1 MPDSYDVAIAGGGI
15 GALTAAVHSARMGRS
30 TLVVGGRAPG
40 GLLLS
45 IERIDGV
52 PGFPEG
58 VAGYELCPMLQE
70 QAADDGAEIRM
81 ADLEGLE
88 PAGEAWRVQ
97 TSDGEVQA
105 RTVILATGARLR
117 SLGVEGEER
126 LQGRGVSH
134 CASCD
139 APLMRDRTVGVVG
152 GGDSALQE
160 ALTLADA
167 VGEVIV
173 LHRGDALTAQAA
185 YREPALAHPKISVRY
200 GTLVEEILGEDA
212 IGGVRTARHRVGR
225 DRGPRPRR
233 PVHLRRARAQQRLR
247 RDPIELDDDG
257 RIPTDAAMQTELP
270 GVFAAG
276 IVRRGS
282 LGQAA
287 ISAGEGA
294 AAAKAA
300 HRHLDGGHER
310 VDGAPGERPERG
322 QRNRHRR
329 PRPAGPTEAHMA
341 EKLTVHDPR
350 GYPPQVTGKPLA
362 PRLQSLEGQT
372 LYLVDCLFDNSEAFV
387 DQLHAWFSEHMPGV
401 DIKRIAPR
409 ESWVDDPE
417 MCAAIQADGD
427 AAVLAVG
434 L

>member
-1 MPDSYDVAIAGGGI
+1 VADSYDVAIAGGGI

-30 TLVVGGRAPG
+30 TVVVGGRAPG

-70 QAADDGAEIRM
+70 QAADDGAEVRM
-81 ADLEGLE
+81 ADLEGLQA
-88 PAGEAWRVQ
+88 AGDAWRLQ

-105 RTVILATGARLR
+105 RAVILATGARLR

-200 GTLVEEILGEDA
+200 GTVVEEILGEDA
-212 IGGVRTARHRVGR
+212 ISGVRTRDVASGDTQDVEIGGLFIYVGLEPNSDCVR
-225 DRGPRPRR
+225 D
-233 PVHLRRARAQQRLR
+233 LIA
-247 RDPIELDDDG
+247 LDDDG
-257 RIPTDAAMQTELP
+257 RIPTDATMQTELA

-300 HRHLDGGHER
+300 HRHLGDHEGAAPEHGGQESTP
-310 VDGAPGERPERG
+310 AAAAARG
-322 QRNRHRR
+322 N
-329 PRPAGPTEAHMA
+329 G
-341 EKLTVHDPR
+341 
-350 GYPPQVTGKPLA
+350 G
-362 PRLQSLEGQT
+362 
-372 LYLVDCLFDNSEAFV
+372 
-387 DQLHAWFSEHMPGV
+387 
-401 DIKRIAPR
+401 
-409 ESWVDDPE
+409 
-417 MCAAIQADGD
+417 
-427 AAVLAVG
+427 
-434 L
+434 

>member
-1 MPDSYDVAIAGGGI
+1 VAESYDVGIAGGGI
-15 GALTAAVHSARMGRS
+15 GALTAAVHASRMGRS
-30 TLVVGGRAPG
+30 TIVVGGRAPG

-58 VAGYELCPMLQE
+58 IAGYELCPMLQE

-88 PAGEAWRVQ
+88 RAGEDWRLQ

-105 RTVILATGARLR
+105 RAVILATGARLR
-117 SLGVEGEER
+117 SLAVEGEER

-173 LHRGDALTAQAA
+173 LHRGDELTAQAA
-185 YREPALAHPKISVRY
+185 YREPVLAHPKITVRY
-200 GTLVEEILGEDA
+200 GTVVEEILGEDA
-212 IGGVRTARHRVGR
+212 VSGVRTHDVASGDTRDLELGGLFIYVGLEPNSDYLR
-225 DRGPRPRR
+225 DL
-233 PVHLRRARAQQRLR
+233 V
-247 RDPIELDDDG
+247 ELDDDG
-257 RIPTDAAMQTELP
+257 RIPTDANMQTELA

-300 HRHLDGGHER
+300 HRHLGGEAAGR
-310 VDGAPGERPERG
+310 ASTPAAAAARG
-322 QRNRHRR
+322 N
-329 PRPAGPTEAHMA
+329 G
-341 EKLTVHDPR
+341 
-350 GYPPQVTGKPLA
+350 G
-362 PRLQSLEGQT
+362 
-372 LYLVDCLFDNSEAFV
+372 
-387 DQLHAWFSEHMPGV
+387 
-401 DIKRIAPR
+401 
-409 ESWVDDPE
+409 
-417 MCAAIQADGD
+417 
-427 AAVLAVG
+427 
-434 L
+434 

>member
-1 MPDSYDVAIAGGGI
+1 MVEVADDFDVAIAGGGI
-15 GALTAAVHSARMGRS
+15 GALTAAVHAARMGRS
-30 TLVVGGRAPG
+30 TLVLGGRAPG

-70 QAADDGAEIRM
+70 QAADDGAEVRM
-81 ADLEGLE
+81 AELEGLE
-88 PAGEAWRVQ
+88 PAGKGWRLA
-97 TSDGEVQA
+97 TSDGDVEA
-105 RTVILATGARLR
+105 RAVILATGARLR
-117 SLGVEGEER
+117 TLGVKGEER

-173 LHRGDALTAQAA
+173 LHRGDALSAQAA
-185 YREPALAHPKISVRY
+185 YREPSLAHPKISVRY
-200 GTLVEEILGEDA
+200 ATVVEEVLGDDA
-212 IGGVRTARHRVGR
+212 VSGVRTHDVASGETQDVELGGLFIYVGLEPNSEYL
-225 DRGPRPRR
+225 RG
-233 PVHLRRARAQQRLR
+233 RL
-247 RDPIELDDDG
+247 DLDDDG
-257 RIPTDAAMQTELP
+257 RVPTDATLQTDLP

-300 HRHLDGGHER
+300 HRYLN
-310 VDGAPGERPERG
+310 DGAGAEQESTPAASAARG
-322 QRNRHRR
+322 NGGSH
-329 PRPAGPTEAHMA
+329 G
-341 EKLTVHDPR
+341 
-350 GYPPQVTGKPLA
+350 
-362 PRLQSLEGQT
+362 
-372 LYLVDCLFDNSEAFV
+372 
-387 DQLHAWFSEHMPGV
+387 
-401 DIKRIAPR
+401 
-409 ESWVDDPE
+409 
-417 MCAAIQADGD
+417 
-427 AAVLAVG
+427 
-434 L
+434 

>member
-1 MPDSYDVAIAGGGI
+1 VADSYDVAIAGGGI

-30 TLVVGGRAPG
+30 TVVVGGRAPG

-70 QAADDGAEIRM
+70 QAADDGAEVRM
-81 ADLEGLE
+81 ADLEGLQA
-88 PAGEAWRVQ
+88 AGDAWRLQ

-105 RTVILATGARLR
+105 RAVILATGARLR

-200 GTLVEEILGEDA
+200 GTVVEEILGEDA
-212 IGGVRTARHRVGR
+212 ISGVRTRDVASGDTQDVEIGGLFIYVGLEPNSDCVR
-225 DRGPRPRR
+225 D
-233 PVHLRRARAQQRLR
+233 LIA
-247 RDPIELDDDG
+247 LDDDG
-257 RIPTDAAMQTELP
+257 RIPTDATMQTELA

-300 HRHLDGGHER
+300 HRHLGDHE
-310 VDGAPGERPERG
+310 GAAPERRG
-322 QRNRHRR
+322 QESK
-329 PRPAGPTEAHMA
+329 PA
-341 EKLTVHDPR
+341 
-350 GYPPQVTGKPLA
+350 
-362 PRLQSLEGQT
+362 
-372 LYLVDCLFDNSEAFV
+372 
-387 DQLHAWFSEHMPGV
+387 
-401 DIKRIAPR
+401 
-409 ESWVDDPE
+409 
-417 MCAAIQADGD
+417 AA
-427 AAVLAVG
+427 AAG
-434 L
+434 GNGGSHG

>member
-1 MPDSYDVAIAGGGI
+1 M
-15 GALTAAVHSARMGRS
+15 RGR
-30 TLVVGGRAPG
+30 
-40 GLLLS
+40 LLLS

-70 QAADDGAEIRM
+70 QAADSRRNDPRDRTWGPVLVASGFVFV
-81 ADLEGLE
+81 A
-88 PAGEAWRVQ
+88 AVSFARV
-97 TSDGEVQA
+97 ELAMV
-105 RTVILATGARLR
+105 LATGARLR

-200 GTLVEEILGEDA
+200 GTVVEEILGEDA
-212 IGGVRTARHRVGR
+212 VSGVRTRDGASGETQDLELGGLFIYVGLEPNSDFVR
-225 DRGPRPRR
+225 D
-233 PVHLRRARAQQRLR
+233 L
-247 RDPIELDDDG
+247 IELDDDG

-300 HRHLDGGHER
+300 HRHLGVGHER
-310 VDGAPGERPERG
+310 VDGAPGERLERG
-322 QRNRHRR
+322 QKEST
-329 PRPAGPTEAHMA
+329 PAATAGRANGGSH
-341 EKLTVHDPR
+341 
-350 GYPPQVTGKPLA
+350 G
-362 PRLQSLEGQT
+362 
-372 LYLVDCLFDNSEAFV
+372 
-387 DQLHAWFSEHMPGV
+387 
-401 DIKRIAPR
+401 
-409 ESWVDDPE
+409 
-417 MCAAIQADGD
+417 
-427 AAVLAVG
+427 
-434 L
+434 

>member
-1 MPDSYDVAIAGGGI
+1 VVEVADDFDVAIAGGGI

-30 TLVVGGRAPG
+30 TVVLGGQAPG

-70 QAADDGAEIRM
+70 QAADDGAEVRM
-81 ADLEGLE
+81 VELEGLE
-88 PAGEAWRVQ
+88 AAGQAWRLA
-97 TSDGEVQA
+97 TSDGEVAA
-105 RTVILATGARLR
+105 RAVIVATGARLKT
-117 SLGVEGEER
+117 LGVEGEER

-173 LHRGDALTAQAA
+173 LHRGEALSAQAA

-200 GTLVEEILGEDA
+200 ATVVDEVLGEDA
-212 IGGVRTARHRVGR
+212 VSAVRVRDVASGDTQELELGGLFIYVGLQ
-225 DRGPRPRR
+225 PNSEC
-233 PVHLRRARAQQRLR
+233 LRERL
-247 RDPIELDDDG
+247 DLDDDG
-257 RIPTDAAMQTELP
+257 RVPTDAALQTELQ

-300 HRHLDGGHER
+300 HRYLDAGSSEEQESTTAAATARGNGG
-310 VDGAPGERPERG
+310 
-322 QRNRHRR
+322 
-329 PRPAGPTEAHMA
+329 
-341 EKLTVHDPR
+341 
-350 GYPPQVTGKPLA
+350 
-362 PRLQSLEGQT
+362 
-372 LYLVDCLFDNSEAFV
+372 
-387 DQLHAWFSEHMPGV
+387 EHG
-401 DIKRIAPR
+401 
-409 ESWVDDPE
+409 
-417 MCAAIQADGD
+417 
-427 AAVLAVG
+427 
-434 L
+434 

>member
-1 MPDSYDVAIAGGGI
+1 MADSYDVAIAGGGI

-70 QAADDGAEIRM
+70 QAADDGAEVRM

-88 PAGEAWRVQ
+88 PAGEDWRLQ

-105 RTVILATGARLR
+105 RAVILATGARLR

-167 VGEVIV
+167 VGEVVV

-200 GTLVEEILGEDA
+200 ATVVEEILGEDTVS
-212 IGGVRTARHRVGR
+212 GVRTR
-225 DRGPRPRR
+225 DVTSGDT
-233 PVHLRRARAQQRLR
+233 Q
-247 RDPIELDDDG
+247 DIELGGLFIYVGLEPNSEYLRDLLELDEDG
-257 RIPTDAAMQTELP
+257 RIPTDAAMQTELA

-300 HRHLDGGHER
+300 HRHLGGEHQGVAHER
-310 VDGAPGERPERG
+310 GEQESTPAAAGARG
-322 QRNRHRR
+322 NGGSH
-329 PRPAGPTEAHMA
+329 G
-341 EKLTVHDPR
+341 
-350 GYPPQVTGKPLA
+350 
-362 PRLQSLEGQT
+362 
-372 LYLVDCLFDNSEAFV
+372 
-387 DQLHAWFSEHMPGV
+387 
-401 DIKRIAPR
+401 
-409 ESWVDDPE
+409 
-417 MCAAIQADGD
+417 
-427 AAVLAVG
+427 
-434 L
+434 

>member
-1 MPDSYDVAIAGGGI
+1 VLEVADDFDVAIAGGGI

-30 TLVVGGRAPG
+30 TLVLGGRAPG

-70 QAADDGAEIRM
+70 QAADDGADVRM
-81 ADLEGLE
+81 AELEGLE
-88 PAGEAWRVQ
+88 PAGAAWRLQ
-97 TSDGEVQA
+97 TSDGDVEA
-105 RTVILATGARLR
+105 RAVILATGARLKT
-117 SLGVEGEER
+117 LGVEGEER

-160 ALTLADA
+160 ALTLAEA
-167 VGEVIV
+167 VGEVVV
-173 LHRGDALTAQAA
+173 LHRGDALSAQAA

-200 GTLVEEILGEDA
+200 GTVVEEILGDDA
-212 IGGVRTARHRVGR
+212 VSGIRVRDVASGETQELELGGVFVYVGLQPNSEFLRGRV
-225 DRGPRPRR
+225 D
-233 PVHLRRARAQQRLR
+233 
-247 RDPIELDDDG
+247 LDDDA
-257 RIPTDAAMQTELP
+257 RVPTDAALQTELA

-300 HRHLDGGHER
+300 HHYVNEADERQSTPAVAAARGNGG
-310 VDGAPGERPERG
+310 
-322 QRNRHRR
+322 
-329 PRPAGPTEAHMA
+329 
-341 EKLTVHDPR
+341 
-350 GYPPQVTGKPLA
+350 
-362 PRLQSLEGQT
+362 
-372 LYLVDCLFDNSEAFV
+372 
-387 DQLHAWFSEHMPGV
+387 
-401 DIKRIAPR
+401 
-409 ESWVDDPE
+409 
-417 MCAAIQADGD
+417 
-427 AAVLAVG
+427 
-434 L
+434 

>member
-1 MPDSYDVAIAGGGI
+1 VVEVADDFDVAIAGGGI
-15 GALTAAVHSARMGRS
+15 GALTAAVHAARMGRS
-30 TLVVGGRAPG
+30 TLVLGGRAPG

-70 QAADDGAEIRM
+70 QAADDGADVRM
-81 ADLEGLE
+81 AELEGLE
-88 PAGEAWRVQ
+88 PTSQGWRLA
-97 TSDGEVQA
+97 TSDGDVEA
-105 RTVILATGARLR
+105 RAVILATGARLR
-117 SLGVEGEER
+117 TLGVEGEER

-200 GTLVEEILGEDA
+200 GTVVEEILGEDA
-212 IGGVRTARHRVGR
+212 VSGVRTRDVASGDTQDVELGGLFIYVGLEPNSEYLC
-225 DRGPRPRR
+225 DL
-233 PVHLRRARAQQRLR
+233 V
-247 RDPIELDDDG
+247 ELEGDG
-257 RIPTDAAMQTELP
+257 RIPTDPVLQTKLA

-276 IVRRGS
+276 IVRSGS

-300 HRHLDGGHER
+300 HRYLDDR
-310 VDGAPGERPERG
+310 TGEE
-322 QRNRHRR
+322 
-329 PRPAGPTEAHMA
+329 
-341 EKLTVHDPR
+341 
-350 GYPPQVTGKPLA
+350 
-362 PRLQSLEGQT
+362 
-372 LYLVDCLFDNSEAFV
+372 
-387 DQLHAWFSEHMPGV
+387 
-401 DIKRIAPR
+401 R
-409 ESWVDDPE
+409 ESTP
-417 MCAAIQADGD
+417 
-427 AAVLAVG
+427 AAVAARG
-434 L
+434 NGGSHG

>member
-1 MPDSYDVAIAGGGI
+1 MAETYDVAIAGGGI
-15 GALTAAVHSARMGRS
+15 GALTAAVHASGMGRS
-30 TLVVGGRAPG
+30 TIVIGGRAPG

-45 IERIDGV
+45 IERIEGV

-70 QAADDGAEIRM
+70 QAADEGAEIRM

-88 PAGEAWRVQ
+88 PAGDAWRLE

-105 RTVILATGARLR
+105 RAVILATGARLR

-160 ALTLADA
+160 ALTLTDA

-185 YREPALAHPKISVRY
+185 YREPALAHPKITVRY
-200 GTLVEEILGEDA
+200 ATVVEEILGEGA
-212 IGGVRTARHRVGR
+212 VSGVRTRDVSSGDTQDLELGGLFVYVGLEPNSAYLR
-225 DRGPRPRR
+225 DL
-233 PVHLRRARAQQRLR
+233 V
-247 RDPIELDDDG
+247 ELDDDG
-257 RIPTDAAMQTELP
+257 RIPTDEAMQTALA

-282 LGQAA
+282 LGQAV

-300 HRHLDGGHER
+300 HRHLEGGR
-310 VDGAPGERPERG
+310 AG
-322 QRNRHRR
+322 Q
-329 PRPAGPTEAHMA
+329 
-341 EKLTVHDPR
+341 
-350 GYPPQVTGKPLA
+350 
-362 PRLQSLEGQT
+362 
-372 LYLVDCLFDNSEAFV
+372 
-387 DQLHAWFSEHMPGV
+387 
-401 DIKRIAPR
+401 
-409 ESWVDDPE
+409 ESTP
-417 MCAAIQADGD
+417 
-427 AAVLAVG
+427 AAVAARG
-434 L
+434 NGG